1 MIKVKD
7 GNVEV
12 EGTRTQ
18 IKSDLAC
25 IVKGLMLGEGN
36 FSKDEIME
44 SVELGMKPDKE
55 IEEMAK
61 DVIFDILKEIFHR
74 NRENEDD

>member
-1 MIKVKD
+1 MYEFQVISQLNSKVTLSQYSSQGCQWTD
-7 GNVEV
+7 DFCPRN
-12 EGTRTQ
+12 
-18 IKSDLAC
+18 
-25 IVKGLMLGEGN
+25 N

-44 SVELGMKPDKE
+44 SVDLGMKPDKE